1 VDLSIVILNWN
12 SAQFLRKCLA
22 SLRANS
28 SDLPCEVIVVD
39 NASYDGSA
47 AMVGQ
52 EFPEAIFIQ
61 NTQNS
66 GFARG
71 NNLGAASSHG
81 DLLLF
86 LNPDT
91 EVAPGALEEMISAL
105 SDHPRAG
112 AAGCRLL
119 NSDGTIQTSCLQ
131 AYPTILGEVLDSSRL
146 RRWFPRWR
154 IWGNAALLFGTPVVA
169 PVECVS
175 GACLMIRREVFE
187 AVDGFSPDY
196 FMYVEDRDLCY
207 KVHRAGFETVYV
219 GAARVIHHG
228 GTSSDSR
235 PESNFAIVMRC
246 QSLLTFM
253 RIRRG
258 ALHARAYRFA
268 MTGVALIRLALL
280 AALSIVFMGGAGRRK
295 VRNAR
300 HKWASILRWAIGLES
315 WVETYPLARGES
327 QGGVVA

>member
-1 VDLSIVILNWN
+1 MRGS
-12 SAQFLRKCLA
+12 SA
-22 SLRANS
+22 S
-28 SDLPCEVIVVD
+28 LPCEVIVVD

-47 AMVGQ
+47 VMVGQ
-52 EFPEAIFIQ
+52 EFPEATFVQ

-71 NNLGAASSHG
+71 NNLGADAAHG
-81 DLLLF
+81 NLLLF

-91 EVAPGALEEMISAL
+91 EIGVGALGKMISAFQNK
-105 SDHPRAG
+105 PRVG
-112 AAGCRLL
+112 AAGCQLL
-119 NSDGTIQTSCLQ
+119 NSDGTVQTSCLQ
-131 AYPTILGEVLDSSRL
+131 AYPTILGEALDLSSL

-154 IWGNAALLFGTPVVA
+154 IWGNAALLSGEPVVK

-175 GACLMIRREVFE
+175 GACLMIRRAVFE
-187 AVDGFSPDY
+187 AVGGFSQDY

-207 KVHRAGFETVYV
+207 KVHRTGLETVYV
-219 GAARVIHHG
+219 SGARVVHHG

-258 ALHARAYRFA
+258 GLYARAYKFA
-268 MTGVALIRLALL
+268 MAGVALVRLALL
-280 AALSIVFMGGAGRRK
+280 AALFLVSVGSPEREK
-295 VRNAR
+295 VRNAL
-300 HKWASILRWAIGLES
+300 HKWASILRWAFGMEN
-315 WVETYPLARGES
+315 WVESYPLRVGSPE
-327 QGGVVA
+327 GGAVA